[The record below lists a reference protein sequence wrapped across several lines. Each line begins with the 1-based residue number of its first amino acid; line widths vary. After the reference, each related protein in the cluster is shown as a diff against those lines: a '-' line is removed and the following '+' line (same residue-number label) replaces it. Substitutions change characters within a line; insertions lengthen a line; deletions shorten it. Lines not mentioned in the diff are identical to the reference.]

1 MAVVETHEPLP
12 RYAHH
17 AAAVG
22 GKAYV
27 WGGLAKD
34 FKDAETRAKLS
45 LLESFDPLAELW
57 LPPART
63 TGDHP
68 PGLYGGAI
76 AAAGGSLYHYGG
88 SDVTSYFNALS
99 KLDIPTLNWSL
110 LSQVSTGPMRKTGCR
125 MACFERAL
133 LCVVGGFG
141 EPSGPIQPGA
151 TFMES
156 RRFSGRGWTNEVH
169 FFSLREGEGMLVC
182 VGIPAN
188 TTVHATVRRCR
199 WCVLNGVFRS
209 VLRNWCIHYNKLE
222 CNIINFI
229 CVGRLAQLEVLK
241 LREELCGLM

>member
-12 RYAHH
+12 RRDHH

-27 WGGLAKD
+27 WDGYAKD
-34 FKDAETRAKLS
+34 FEDAETRAKLS

-68 PGLYGGAI
+68 PGLYAGAI

-88 SDVTSYFNALS
+88 EDVTSYFDALS

-110 LSQVSTGPMRKTGCR
+110 LSQVSTGPMRKGGCG
-125 MACFERAL
+125 MSCFERAL
-133 LCVVGGFG
+133 LCVVGGYG

-151 TFMES
+151 TFMKS
-156 RRFSGRGWTNEVH
+156 TNYRGGWTNEVH
-169 FFSLREGEGMLVC
+169 FFNLKEG
-182 VGIPAN
+182 
-188 TTVHATVRRCR
+188 
-199 WCVLNGVFRS
+199 
-209 VLRNWCIHYNKLE
+209 
-222 CNIINFI
+222 
-229 CVGRLAQLEVLK
+229 
-241 LREELCGLM
+241 